1 VTTATRPISLGRL
14 LALRAAARRARKRV
28 VFTNGVFDL
37 IHIGH
42 VRYLAAARAR
52 GDLLVVG
59 LNADASVRRIKG
71 PKRPITPERE
81 RAEILLGLR
90 SVDHVVIFRD
100 ETPYR
105 LIKALLPDVLVKGAD
120 WAKDDIVGHD
130 VVEAAGGRVA
140 RIRLARGRSSSRIID
155 RIVGRYGSRR
165 QAAGS
170 GSQADGGKGA

>member
-1 VTTATRPISLGRL
+1 MSRPVRRPISLPAL
-14 LALRAAARRARKRV
+14 LAIRRQARRAGKTF

-42 VRYLAAARAR
+42 VRYLEAARAQ

-71 PKRPITPERE
+71 PKRPITPQAE
-81 RAEILLGLR
+81 RAEILLALR
-90 SVDHVVIFRD
+90 SVDQVVVFGD

-120 WAKDDIVGHD
+120 WARDDIVGHD
-130 VVEAAGGRVA
+130 VVAAAGGRVA

-155 RIVGRYGSRR
+155 RIVARYR
-165 QAAGS
+165 
-170 GSQADGGKGA
+170 